1 MTSEPHPPGMPTRV
15 TTKLRYPST
24 WSKARLAIELEARGI
39 EFVTLLR
46 CACGDK
52 EVTESWVPADM
63 CGRCGMPLRRVEV
76 ERRTS

>member
-1 MTSEPHPPGMPTRV
+1 MDAINITSWWPDDETDLTPAHIVVM
-15 TTKLRYPST
+15 LAS
-24 WSKARLAIELEARGI
+24 SSAIEY
-39 EFVTLLR
+39 VTLLR

-76 ERRTS
+76 ERRRR

>member
-1 MTSEPHPPGMPTRV
+1 LT
-15 TTKLRYPST
+15 
-24 WSKARLAIELEARGI
+24 ARQRAAVRAVLSDT

-76 ERRTS
+76 ERRTA

>member
-1 MTSEPHPPGMPTRV
+1 MDVYIPRRRGKLPLISV
-15 TTKLRYPST
+15 TV
-24 WSKARLAIELEARGI
+24 
-39 EFVTLLR
+39 VTLLR

-76 ERRTS
+76 ERRT

>member
-1 MTSEPHPPGMPTRV
+1 MTSDT
-15 TTKLRYPST
+15 
-24 WSKARLAIELEARGI
+24 

-76 ERRTS
+76 ERREGFG

>member
-1 MTSEPHPPGMPTRV
+1 MTTD
-15 TTKLRYPST
+15 T
-24 WSKARLAIELEARGI
+24 

-76 ERRTS
+76 ERRCSSQVGTAGLLERR

>member
-1 MTSEPHPPGMPTRV
+1 VGGLQVV
-15 TTKLRYPST
+15 TETVT
-24 WSKARLAIELEARGI
+24 V
-39 EFVTLLR
+39 VTLLR

-76 ERRTS
+76 ERRRR

>member
-1 MTSEPHPPGMPTRV
+1 MTDIESV
-15 TTKLRYPST
+15 T
-24 WSKARLAIELEARGI
+24 
-39 EFVTLLR
+39 FVTLLR

>member
-1 MTSEPHPPGMPTRV
+1 MTSETV
-15 TTKLRYPST
+15 TV
-24 WSKARLAIELEARGI
+24 
-39 EFVTLLR
+39 VTLLR

-76 ERRTS
+76 ERRSP